1 MGPDL
6 LARALQEF
14 LSEAR
19 SGVVMED
26 GQVLF
31 DLESA
36 QYSVSSKKDRCL
48 LHLWSQERNLVR
60 NVLDAESKNGILT
73 LTVRRFAQARP
84 VKMEIC
90 RDRDRRTPTL
100 QKAARSRYA
109 RLLERVLRREA
120 PGWALDK
127 ARLSTSMDLER
138 SFSPVYARG
147 LLRKGRSA
155 FAVMGVNQQ
164 ETQAAVDA
172 LLTFGLLWL
181 QACRE
186 REAGRMVV
194 EGLRLYVPPKSA
206 ATLRIRMAHLD
217 HSAAKFQ
224 LYELDERDESA
235 DQIDHSDHGNIQT
248 RLVRCPD
255 ATQVRSRFAATI
267 NKVLSLT
274 PQAEVAIISPTE
286 LSFRLHGLEFARAR
300 LANAPGSFQVEE
312 EVIFGPP
319 GYETRLSEET
329 APAFTE
335 FIKTVTEARGIHGDH
350 RDPLWRMYPERW
362 LESLV
367 FKNVAA
373 VDSRLNPGHV
383 YSQVPAFSASDRAM
397 IDVLTCTHDG
407 RLAVLEL
414 KADEDIHLPLQGLDY
429 LARVLWHHSRN
440 EFQQYGYFPS
450 QQLSSQPPLL
460 MLVAPSLRVH
470 PATDT
475 VLRYFSPRIE
485 WSLVGLDER
494 WREGVKV
501 IYRKTAAKRNVS
513 MSGP

>member
-1 MGPDL
+1 MTPDL
-6 LARALQEF
+6 LARSLQEF
-14 LSEAR
+14 LAAAR
-19 SGVVMED
+19 SGVVIED

-36 QYSVSSKKDRCL
+36 QYSVSCQKDRCL

-60 NVLDAESKNGILT
+60 NVLEAESKNGILT

-84 VKMEIC
+84 VKLEIC
-90 RDRDRRTPTL
+90 RDRDRRTPTA
-100 QKAARSRYA
+100 QKAARSRFA
-109 RLLERVLRREA
+109 RLLERVLRRDA

-172 LLTFGLLWL
+172 SLTFGLLWL

-186 REAGRMVV
+186 REAGRTAV

-206 ATLRIRMAHLD
+206 ATLRIRMAHLN

-224 LYELDERDESA
+224 LYQFDERDESVN
-235 DQIDHSDHGNIQT
+235 QIDHSDHGNIQT

-255 ATQVRSRFAATI
+255 AAQVRSRFAGTVSKI
-267 NKVLSLT
+267 LSLE
-274 PQAEVAIISPTE
+274 PQAEIAIISPTE

-300 LANAPGSFQVEE
+300 LANSPGAFQVEE

-329 APAFTE
+329 APAFAE
-335 FIKTVTEARGIHGDH
+335 FIKTVIEARSVHGDR

-362 LESLV
+362 LESLI

-373 VDSRLNPGHV
+373 IDSRLDPGHV

-397 IDVLTCTHDG
+397 IDVLACTHDA

-429 LARVLWHHSRN
+429 WARVLWHHGRG
-440 EFQQYGYFPS
+440 EFQQYGYFS
-450 QQLSSQPPLL
+450 GQQLSPQPPLL
-460 MLVAPSLRVH
+460 LLIAPSLRVH

-475 VLRYFSPRIE
+475 VLRYFAPAVE
-485 WSLVGLDER
+485 WALLGIDER
-494 WREGVKV
+494 WRERIRVV
-501 IYRKTAAKRNVS
+501 YRKSATKAVS
-513 MSGP
+513 A